1 MKIAVDVGI
10 SQLNKHGEELCG
22 DSIEL
27 AVNNG
32 ATTIML
38 SDGLGSGVKANILS
52 RLTTK
57 TAVRMITQG
66 AALEEVIETLAKTLP
81 KVRGHAYS
89 TFGILE
95 IFTGEGTARL
105 VEYDTPET
113 FLGNAG
119 KLKQIKR
126 VKRDIAGKV
135 IRQSTFPL
143 EWGDWIVLVSDGV
156 LHAGANGVWNM
167 DWDWQG
173 FSNFF
178 CSKVPAVEEA
188 PACARII
195 AEHCNNLYG
204 SYPADDASVAV
215 VKVRKPRFL
224 NILIGPPDSR
234 DHDLRAVNCLMGRDG
249 VRVVCGGS
257 TANMVGRILERQ
269 VRVDMKS
276 ASERVPPTGIIEGV
290 DLVTEGV
297 LTMAY
302 SLELLRT
309 GVPVNQL
316 RANRDGSSRLAVLL
330 LEADRLNFLVGTSVN
345 NTQQINE
352 GSSRVLLKKQIIND
366 LINFLKEKG
375 KKVTMEY
382 F

>member
-10 SQLNKHGEELCG
+10 SQLKKHGEELCG

-27 AVNNG
+27 AVNDG
-32 ATTIML
+32 VATIML

-57 TAVRMITQG
+57 TAVRMITRG

-95 IFTGEGTARL
+95 IFTSEGTARL
-105 VEYDTPET
+105 VEYDTPQT
-113 FLGNAG
+113 FVGNAG
-119 KLKQIKR
+119 KLKQITR
-126 VKRDIAGKV
+126 VKKDIAGKV
-135 IRQSTFPL
+135 IHQSTFSL
-143 EWGDWIVLVSDGV
+143 ENGDWIILVSDGV

-167 DWDWQG
+167 DWDWKG
-173 FSNFF
+173 FSDFF
-178 CSKVPAVEEA
+178 CSRVASVEDA
-188 PACARII
+188 PVCARII
-195 AEHCNNLYG
+195 ADHCNSLYG

-234 DHDLRAVNCLMGRDG
+234 DDDPRAVNQLMDRDG
-249 VRVVCGGS
+249 VKIVCGGS
-257 TANMVGRILERQ
+257 TANMVGRVLERQ
-269 VRVDMKS
+269 VRVDLKS
-276 ASERVPPTGIIEGV
+276 TCDRVPPTGIIEGV

-309 GVPVNQL
+309 GVTVSQL
-316 RANRDGSSRLAVLL
+316 RSNRDGSSRLALLL
-330 LEADRLNFLVGTSVN
+330 LEADSLNFLVGTSVN
-345 NTQQINE
+345 STQQINE
-352 GSSRVLLKKQIIND
+352 GPSRVLLKKQIIND

-375 KKVTMEY
+375 KKVTLEY

>member
-1 MKIAVDVGI
+1 MRIAVDVGI

-27 AVNNG
+27 AINEG
-32 ATTIML
+32 STTIML

-66 AALEEVIETLAKTLP
+66 AVLEEVIETLAQTLP

-95 IFTGEGTARL
+95 IFAGEGAARL
-105 VEYDTPET
+105 VEYDTPEA
-113 FLGNAG
+113 FVGNG
-119 KLKQIKR
+119 EKLKHINK

-135 IRQSTFPL
+135 IYRSTFAL
-143 EWGDWIVLVSDGV
+143 EAGDWIVLVSDGV
-156 LHAGANGVWNM
+156 LHAGANGVWDM

-173 FSNFF
+173 FSKYF
-178 CSKVPAVEEA
+178 CRQVPAIA
-188 PACARII
+188 DASACAQAI
-195 AEHCNNLYG
+195 AEHCNKLYG
-204 SYPADDASVAV
+204 SRPADDASVAV
-215 VKVRKPRFL
+215 IKVRKPRLL
-224 NILIGPPDSR
+224 NVLIGPPNSKDN
-234 DHDLRAVNCLMGRDG
+234 DFKAVKRLMDMDG
-249 VRVVCGGS
+249 VKIVCGGS

-269 VRVDMKS
+269 VQVDLKS
-276 ASERVPPTGIIEGV
+276 TSDRIPPIGVIDGV
-290 DLVTEGV
+290 DLVTEGI
-297 LTMAY
+297 LTLAY

-309 GVPVNQL
+309 GVTMEQL
-316 RANRDGSSRLAVLL
+316 RANKDGSSRLAVLL
-330 LEADRLNFLVGTSVN
+330 LEADYLNFLVGTSVN
-345 NTQQINE
+345 NPQQIK
-352 GSSRVLLKKQIIND
+352 GRPTRILLKKQVIND

-375 KKVTMEY
+375 KKVSMEC

>member
-10 SQLNKHGEELCG
+10 SQLKKHGEELCG
-22 DSIEL
+22 DSVEL
-27 AVNNG
+27 AINDGV
-32 ATTIML
+32 ATIML

-57 TAVRMITQG
+57 TAVRMITRG

-95 IFTGEGTARL
+95 IFTSEGTARL

-113 FLGNAG
+113 FVGNAG

-126 VKRDIAGKV
+126 IKKDMAGKV
-135 IRQSTFPL
+135 IHQSTFSL
-143 EWGDWIVLVSDGV
+143 ESGDWIILVSDGV

-167 DWDWQG
+167 DWDWKG
-173 FSNFF
+173 FSDFF
-178 CSKVPAVEEA
+178 CSKVPFVDDA
-188 PACARII
+188 PDCARII
-195 AEHCNNLYG
+195 ADHCNSLYG

-215 VKVRKPRFL
+215 VKIREPRFL
-224 NILIGPPDSR
+224 NILIGPPHSR
-234 DHDLRAVNCLMGRDG
+234 DDDFRAVNRLMDRDG
-249 VRVVCGGS
+249 VKVVCGGS
-257 TANMVGRILERQ
+257 TANMVGRVLERQ
-269 VRVDMKS
+269 VRVDLKS
-276 ASERVPPTGIIEGV
+276 TCDRVPPTGIIEGV

-309 GVPVNQL
+309 GVTVNQL
-316 RANRDGSSRLAVLL
+316 RSNRDGASRLAILL
-330 LEADRLNFLVGTSVN
+330 LEADSLNFLVGTSVN
-345 NTQQINE
+345 STQQINE
-352 GSSRVLLKKQIIND
+352 SSSRVLLKKQVIND

-375 KKVTMEY
+375 KKVTLEY